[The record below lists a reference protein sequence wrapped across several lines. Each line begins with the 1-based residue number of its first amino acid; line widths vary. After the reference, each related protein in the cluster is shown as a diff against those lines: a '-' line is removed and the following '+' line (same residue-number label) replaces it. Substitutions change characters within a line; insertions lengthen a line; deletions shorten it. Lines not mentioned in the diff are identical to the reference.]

1 MHVQLSSVDPIKWS
15 GALLPL
21 PKLPTNFRPQLQ
33 PYKKQSAL
41 KNENRSEANL
51 SIRILK
57 TQFEK
62 QMISHLRQYAPIGAE
77 QDLAPGVVELE
88 SEKDKVGIVM
98 AISLDDRLIATIR
111 VVPTGYGLTLTE
123 KVWGNVTSNRE
134 MFGAGSFEV
143 GRLIAAPEYR
153 RADLL
158 PKYLGL
164 ALSELIQ
171 RDDVQY
177 LHASCSVLMARLYR
191 RFGFTTERVIQGE
204 NGLQHALIY
213 GKVLDVAKALKVST
227 SKIPLHEAQLLN
239 YQKIR
244 TA

>member
-1 MHVQLSSVDPIKWS
+1 MHAQVSSVSSTKYS
-15 GALLPL
+15 GVRPPL
-21 PKLPTNFRPQLQ
+21 PNLTGSFEPQFQLYKRPSRLE
-33 PYKKQSAL
+33 
-41 KNENRSEANL
+41 NETKAEPNL
-51 SIRILK
+51 SIRVLK
-57 TQFEK
+57 TQFDK
-62 QMISHLRQYAPIGAE
+62 QIISHLRQYAPIDAE
-77 QDLAPGVVELE
+77 EDLAPGVVDLE

-98 AISLDDRLIATIR
+98 AISLDYRLIATIR

-134 MFGAGSFEV
+134 IFGTGSFEV

-164 ALSELIQ
+164 ALSELIKLS
-171 RDDVQY
+171 DVQY

-213 GKVLDVAKALKVST
+213 GRVMDVAKALKVST
-227 SKIPLHEAQLLN
+227 LN
-239 YQKIR
+239 NSLQDMRFFNSQQIR
-244 TA
+244 IA